1 MTATNLF
8 SFAEGSSPW
17 QNPAEKT
24 NTKIPIVFTGISLS
38 FAEAR
43 RIVSADVRPPVKRG
57 DLDELRNDAIVAII
71 DGELHETI
79 LPTEEIRRAIG
90 RGLHVKGASSLGA
103 LRAAE
108 LHQSGMGGLGW
119 VYEAFCTGRIAG
131 TDEIAVCYDP
141 YSHRP
146 LTIPLVNVRFC
157 LARLVGNGS
166 IAAGEAANAMMALSR
181 IRVEQRDHRTV
192 LLRLGEVLGRGRS
205 ESIVGMISDADNNIK
220 ARDAHRLLQS
230 LKPRTACHADDL
242 VGDFVCLDRKRLAI
256 SSAR

>member
-1 MTATNLF
+1 LTGHYKIGISAAMTATNLF

-17 QNPAEKT
+17 QNRAGKT
-24 NTKIPIVFTGISLS
+24 HTKIPTVFTGISLS

-43 RIVSADVRPPVKRG
+43 SIVKADVRPPVKRG
-57 DLDELRNDAIVAII
+57 DLDELRNDAVVAII
-71 DGELHETI
+71 DGELHETYI
-79 LPTEEIRRAIG
+79 LPTEEIRRAVG

-108 LHQSGMGGLGW
+108 LHQSGMGGFGW
-119 VYEAFCTGRIAG
+119 VYEAFCSGRIAG

-166 IAAGEAANAMMALSR
+166 ITAGEAANAMIALSG

-205 ESIVGMISDADNNIK
+205 ESIVGMISDAGNNIK
-220 ARDAHRLLQS
+220 ARDAHSLLQS
-230 LKPRTACHADDL
+230 LKPRTACP
-242 VGDFVCLDRKRLAI
+242 CR
-256 SSAR
+256 